1 MCNAKVTPKKIEDYL
16 KSNNIIDKTS
26 VVSGLD
32 ITVKSSLKPFI
43 QFKNLVNNGLL
54 TYSDVEKSVHIS
66 EIYDRL
72 WHYPEMLKVL
82 DADSLF
88 FKSLHG
94 YFKGIASDCVLTRSV
109 ENEGVFSFLFLRQ
122 RENVFFPCSFFTR
135 HEQREYTKDG
145 THWNVISITE
155 ITK

>member
-1 MCNAKVTPKKIEDYL
+1 MGLHKLSDLPFLKRSSANIYREILSKK
-16 KSNNIIDKTS
+16 
-26 VVSGLD
+26 
-32 ITVKSSLKPFI
+32 
-43 QFKNLVNNGLL
+43 L

-122 RENVFFPCSFFTR
+122 SENVFFPCSFFTR